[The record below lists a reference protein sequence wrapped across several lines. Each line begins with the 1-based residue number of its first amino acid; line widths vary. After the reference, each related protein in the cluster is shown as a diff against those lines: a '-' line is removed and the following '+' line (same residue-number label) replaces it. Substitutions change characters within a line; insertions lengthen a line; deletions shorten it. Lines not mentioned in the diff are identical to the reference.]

1 MVYFGMILSHVILGL
16 LAVAPMTGYDLKKRF
31 DTSVNHFW
39 SADKAQ
45 IYRTLSRLVTDGL
58 AEVKIVRQI
67 GLPDRQE
74 HHITEAGRATLGEW
88 LVSAPDAHRERDPFL
103 ARIFFSGTLQ
113 RSEILALTAQRRMTA
128 ESLLNEL
135 LAQLAPGEGA
145 PQTRAEYMR
154 FATLRNGISH
164 VRAELEW
171 LDEVE
176 KDLP

>member
-1 MVYFGMILSHVILGL
+1 MILSCVILGM

-45 IYRTLSRLVTDGL
+45 IYRTLSRLVADGL
-58 AEVKIVRQI
+58 AKVVTVRQV

-74 HHITEAGRATLGEW
+74 HHITDAGRVALTEW
-88 LVSAPDAHRERDPFL
+88 LVSAPDPHRERDPFL
-103 ARIFFSGTLQ
+103 ARIFFAGTLE
-113 RSEILALTAQRRMTA
+113 RHHVLTLIAERRLAA
-128 ESLLNEL
+128 EEL
-135 LAQLAPGEGA
+135 LTGLVAQSVPPGGGA
-145 PQTRAEYMR
+145 AQDRERYLR
-154 FATLRNGISH
+154 FATLGNGITH
-164 VRAELEW
+164 VQAELRW